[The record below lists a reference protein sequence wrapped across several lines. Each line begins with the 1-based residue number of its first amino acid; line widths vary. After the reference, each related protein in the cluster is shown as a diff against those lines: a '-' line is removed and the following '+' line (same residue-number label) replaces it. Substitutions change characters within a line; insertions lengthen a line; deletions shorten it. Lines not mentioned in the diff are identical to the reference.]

1 MSSSWQW
8 DETLYAG
15 SSEYYARGRVRYPRE
30 VAEAVREELSLDGT
44 GRLLDVGCGPGA
56 LTLVLAP
63 LFAEAVGVD
72 ADAQMLAEAEHR
84 AVAAGSENVRWVHM
98 RAEELPARLGS
109 FQAVTFAQSF
119 HWMERP
125 RVATAV
131 RSMLA
136 PGGVWI
142 HVNATTHRG
151 IGAAPGDVPSPPHD
165 EIEELVAR
173 FLGPVRRAGRAW
185 LPDGTVEGEEEVMIA
200 AGYSLRAR
208 LVVPSKIVDRTAD
221 DIVASVYSR
230 SSSTPHLFGRP
241 LGRVRAGAASASRT
255 RRSGRA
261 LP

>member
-1 MSSSWQW
+1 M
-8 DETLYAG
+8 
-15 SSEYYARGRVRYPRE
+15 
-30 VAEAVREELSLDGT
+30 
-44 GRLLDVGCGPGA
+44 
-56 LTLVLAP
+56 LAP

-185 LPDGTVEGEEEVMIA
+185 LPDGTVEGEEEVVIA

-208 LVVPSKIVDRTAD
+208 LVVPSKIVAGPPTTSSPRSTRAPRPRRISSGDRLGEFEQELRA
-221 DIVASVYSR
+221 
-230 SSSTPHLFGRP
+230 L
-241 LGRVRAGAASASRT
+241 LGRVAADGRFRERMREIEIVCWEPGPPPLRT
-255 RRSGRA
+255 FDA
-261 LP
+261 IA